1 MDWYIRDI
9 SWMSWRGSV
18 VPSGSP
24 QSSWDRD
31 LEPTNM
37 SKAVFKDH
45 LPEQLWQMVHIEKS
59 STTFGK
65 IFGQHDLVFYLKNH
79 LYQHFHNKKNHEK
92 MFPKV
97 GPEAIPTIQNVSTFQ
112 PSINKGEPWDPWLG
126 GGPLVGSTSG
136 CRDPWP
142 LRTAP
147 KPIACNQTR
156 AWSKLPTCCCNKG
169 RCAHGFME
177 GGGKHVED
185 MY

>member
-9 SWMSWRGSV
+9 SWMSWRVSV

-79 LYQHFHNKKNHEK
+79 LYQHFPQPKKKTMKNCFQRLVLK
-92 MFPKV
+92 QF
-97 GPEAIPTIQNVSTFQ
+97 PTIQNVATFQ
-112 PSINKGEPWDPWLG
+112 PSINKRGTPGTPGWVGDPWLDRPPAAG
-126 GGPLVGSTSG
+126 
-136 CRDPWP
+136 
-142 LRTAP
+142 
-147 KPIACNQTR
+147 IH
-156 AWSKLPTCCCNKG
+156 G
-169 RCAHGFME
+169 RYGRLQSP
-177 GGGKHVED
+177 
-185 MY
+185 